1 MKDSGR
7 TSPKGCNNP
16 NMPKAG
22 PKAPGPKDTSGGVS
36 LTEGYN
42 KLGDAGM
49 SPRAVTPND

>member
-22 PKAPGPKDTSGGVS
+22 PKAPGPKATDGGVS
-36 LTEGYN
+36 LEKGYN
-42 KLGDAGM
+42 VVGENGM